1 MSQSMIS
8 NAAVHHHKETVET
21 NYALSFDGS
30 GDHIVVNG
38 GTISNAWS
46 FEVWFKKAGN
56 RSGINLTNQGNS
68 NNSGTWSLR
77 LGQWKNI
84 HKVGITKYGVKDYYI
99 NNSKANLPI
108 GKWSHVAWTYQNNLV
123 TVYVNGESLGST
135 FSRGPLSNGAKLHWN
150 IIGKGNSLSIY
161 GEIDEVRVWNDKRT
175 ASEIADNMFLE
186 LTGNEA
192 NLVAYYKMS
201 NGSGTTVDDDSSNNK
216 NGTMTNM
223 NNQDWVTSHIP
234 LGELNDNYKTNIK
247 SIWKATGTSSSFE
260 SDGLSMSVSSELAE
274 QNFVVFGNNGSTST
288 TTNDIPAGI
297 TKRSARVFQFDL
309 TGSVSA
315 NIKID
320 IGDVTGFSG
329 TPGATSNYKLLFRPI
344 GCTGSCDYSILATA
358 ASVSS
363 TDIFEFTNISIQ
375 DGYYAIGSTDSNL

>member
-1 MSQSMIS
+1 MIS
-8 NAAVHHHKETVET
+8 NAAVHHYKETVET

-38 GTISNAWS
+38 GTISTGWS
-46 FEVWFKKAGN
+46 FEVWFKKAGT
-56 RSGINLTNQGNS
+56 RTGMNLTNNS
-68 NNSGTWSLR
+68 NSNSGGTWSLR
-77 LGQWKNI
+77 LAQWNNVN
-84 HKVGITKYGVKDYYI
+84 KVGITKYGVRDYYI
-99 NNSKANLPI
+99 NNSKATLET
-108 GKWSHVAWTYQNNLV
+108 GKWAHVAWTYQNNLV

-135 FSRGPLSNGAKLHWN
+135 FSRGPLSSGATLYWN
-150 IIGKGNSLSIY
+150 IIGKSNSLSIY
-161 GEIDEVRVWNDKRT
+161 GELDEVRIWNDKRT
-175 ASEIADNMFLE
+175 ATEIADNMFLE
-186 LTGNEA
+186 LSGDEPG
-192 NLVAYYKMS
+192 LVAYYKMS
-201 NGSGTTVDDDSSNNK
+201 NGSGTTVDDDSSNSN

-223 NNQDWVTSHIP
+223 AEEDWVTSYVPI
-234 LGELNDNYKTNIK
+234 GKLNDSYKTNIK
-247 SIWKATGTSSSFE
+247 SIWKATGTSSSIE

-274 QNFVVFGNNGSTST
+274 QNFVIYGNNGSSST

-320 IGDVTGFSG
+320 IGDVSGFSG
-329 TPGATSNYKLLFRPI
+329 TPGATSNYKLLYRPI

-363 TDIFEFTNISIQ
+363 TDIFEFTNISVQ
-375 DGYYAIGSTDSNL
+375 DGYYAIGSADSNL

>member
-1 MSQSMIS
+1 MIS

-38 GTISNAWS
+38 GTISTAWS
-46 FEVWFKKAGN
+46 FEVWFKKAGT
-56 RSGINLTNQGNS
+56 RTGMNLTNNSNS
-68 NNSGTWSLR
+68 NNGGTWSLR
-77 LGQWKNI
+77 LAQWSNI
-84 HKVGITKYGVKDYYI
+84 NKVGITKYGVKDYYI
-99 NNSKANLPI
+99 NNSKATLET
-108 GKWSHVAWTYQNNLV
+108 GKWAHVAWTYQSNLV

-135 FSRGPLSNGAKLHWN
+135 FSRGPLSSGATLYWN
-150 IIGKGNSLSIY
+150 IIGKSNSLSIY
-161 GEIDEVRVWNDKRT
+161 GELDEVRIWNDKRT

-186 LTGNEA
+186 LSGNEPG
-192 NLVAYYKMS
+192 LVAYYKMS
-201 NGSGTTVDDDSSNNK
+201 NGSGTTVDDDSSNSN

-223 NNQDWVTSHIP
+223 AEEDWVTSYVPI
-234 LGELNDNYKTNIK
+234 GKLNDSYKTNIK
-247 SIWKATGTSSSFE
+247 SIWKATGTSSSIE

-274 QNFVVFGNNGSTST
+274 QNFVIYGNNGSSST

-320 IGDVTGFSG
+320 IGDVSGFSG
-329 TPGATSNYKLLFRPI
+329 TPGATSNYKLLYRPI

-363 TDIFEFTNISIQ
+363 TDIFEFTNISVQ
-375 DGYYAIGSTDSNL
+375 DGYYAIGSADSNL

>member
-1 MSQSMIS
+1 MIS
-8 NAAVHHHKETVET
+8 NAAVHHYKETVET

-38 GTISNAWS
+38 GTISTAWS
-46 FEVWFKKAGN
+46 FEVWFKKAGT
-56 RSGINLTNQGNS
+56 RTGMNLTNNS
-68 NNSGTWSLR
+68 NSNSGGTWSLR
-77 LGQWKNI
+77 LAQWNNVN
-84 HKVGITKYGVKDYYI
+84 KVGITKYGVRDYYI
-99 NNSKANLPI
+99 NNSKATLET
-108 GKWSHVAWTYQNNLV
+108 GKWAHVAWTYQNNLV

-135 FSRGPLSNGAKLHWN
+135 FSRGPLSSGATLYWN
-150 IIGKGNSLSIY
+150 IIGKSNSLSIY
-161 GEIDEVRVWNDKRT
+161 GELDEVRIWNDKRT

-186 LTGNEA
+186 LSGNEPG
-192 NLVAYYKMS
+192 LVAYYKMS
-201 NGSGTTVDDDSSNNK
+201 NGSGTTVDDDSSNSN

-223 NNQDWVTSHIP
+223 TEEDWVTSYVPI
-234 LGELNDNYKTNIK
+234 GKLNDSYKTNIK
-247 SIWKATGTSSSFE
+247 SIWKATGTSSSIE

-274 QNFVVFGNNGSTST
+274 QNFVIYGNNGSSST

-320 IGDVTGFSG
+320 IGDVSGFSG
-329 TPGATSNYKLLFRPI
+329 TPGATSNYKLLYRPI

-363 TDIFEFTNISIQ
+363 TDIFEFTNISVQ
-375 DGYYAIGSTDSNL
+375 DGYYAIGSADSNL

>member
-1 MSQSMIS
+1 MIS

-30 GDHIVVNG
+30 GDHIMVNG
-38 GTISNAWS
+38 GTISTAWS
-46 FEVWFKKAGN
+46 FEVWFKKAGT
-56 RSGINLTNQGNS
+56 RTGMNLTNNSNS
-68 NNSGTWSLR
+68 NNGGTWSLR
-77 LGQWKNI
+77 LAQWSNI
-84 HKVGITKYGVKDYYI
+84 NKVGITKYGVKDYYI
-99 NNSKANLPI
+99 NNSKATLET
-108 GKWSHVAWTYQNNLV
+108 GKWAHVAWTYQSNLV

-135 FSRGPLSNGAKLHWN
+135 FSRGPLSSGATLYWN
-150 IIGKGNSLSIY
+150 IIGKSNSLSIY
-161 GEIDEVRVWNDKRT
+161 GELDEVRIWNDKRT

-186 LTGNEA
+186 LSGNEPG
-192 NLVAYYKMS
+192 LVAYYKMS
-201 NGSGTTVDDDSSNNK
+201 NGSGTTVDDDSTNSN

-223 NNQDWVTSHIP
+223 TEEDWVSSYAPI
-234 LGELNDNYKTNIK
+234 GKLNDNYKTNIK
-247 SIWKATGTSSSFE
+247 SIWKATGTSSSIE

-274 QNFVVFGNNGSTST
+274 QNFVIYGNNGSSST

-320 IGDVTGFSG
+320 IGDVSGFSG
-329 TPGATSNYKLLFRPI
+329 TPGATSNYKLLYRPI

-363 TDIFEFTNISIQ
+363 TDIFEFTNISVQ
-375 DGYYAIGSTDSNL
+375 DGYYAIGSADSNL

>member
-1 MSQSMIS
+1 MIS
-8 NAAVHHHKETVET
+8 NAAVHHYKETVET

-38 GTISNAWS
+38 GTISTAWS
-46 FEVWFKKAGN
+46 FEVWFKKAGT
-56 RSGINLTNQGNS
+56 RTGMNLTNNSNS
-68 NNSGTWSLR
+68 NNGGTWSLR
-77 LGQWKNI
+77 LAQWSNI
-84 HKVGITKYGVKDYYI
+84 NKVGITKYGVKDYYI
-99 NNSKANLPI
+99 NNSKATLET
-108 GKWSHVAWTYQNNLV
+108 GKWAHVAWTYQNNLV

-135 FSRGPLSNGAKLHWN
+135 FSRGPLSSGATLYWN
-150 IIGKGNSLSIY
+150 IIGKSNSLSIY
-161 GEIDEVRVWNDKRT
+161 GELDEVRIWNDKRT

-186 LTGNEA
+186 LSGNEPG
-192 NLVAYYKMS
+192 LVAYYKMS
-201 NGSGTTVDDDSSNNK
+201 NGSGTTVDDDSTNSN

-223 NNQDWVTSHIP
+223 AEEDWVTSYVPI
-234 LGELNDNYKTNIK
+234 GKLNDSYKTNIK
-247 SIWKATGTSSSFE
+247 SIWKATGTSSSIE

-274 QNFVVFGNNGSTST
+274 QNFVIYGNNGSSST

-320 IGDVTGFSG
+320 IGDVSGFSG
-329 TPGATSNYKLLFRPI
+329 TPGATSNYKLLYRPI

-363 TDIFEFTNISIQ
+363 TDIFEFTNISVQ
-375 DGYYAIGSTDSNL
+375 DGYYAIGSADSNL

>member
-1 MSQSMIS
+1 MIS

-38 GTISNAWS
+38 GTISTAWS
-46 FEVWFKKAGN
+46 FEVWFKKAGT
-56 RSGINLTNQGNS
+56 RTGMNLTNNSNS
-68 NNSGTWSLR
+68 NNGGTWSLR
-77 LGQWKNI
+77 LAQWSNVN
-84 HKVGITKYGVKDYYI
+84 KVGITKYGVKDYYI
-99 NNSKANLPI
+99 NNSKATLET
-108 GKWSHVAWTYQNNLV
+108 GKWAHVAWTYQSNLV

-135 FSRGPLSNGAKLHWN
+135 FSRGPLSSGATLYWN
-150 IIGKGNSLSIY
+150 IIGKSNSLSIY
-161 GEIDEVRVWNDKRT
+161 GELDEVRIWNDKRT

-186 LTGNEA
+186 LSGNEPG
-192 NLVAYYKMS
+192 LVAYYKMS
-201 NGSGTTVDDDSSNNK
+201 NGSGTTVDDDSTNSN

-223 NNQDWVTSHIP
+223 AEEDWVTSYVPI
-234 LGELNDNYKTNIK
+234 GKLNDSYKTNIK
-247 SIWKATGTSSSFE
+247 SIWKATGTSSSIE

-274 QNFVVFGNNGSTST
+274 QNFVIYGNNGSSST

-320 IGDVTGFSG
+320 IGDVSGFSG
-329 TPGATSNYKLLFRPI
+329 TPGATSNYKLLYRPI

-363 TDIFEFTNISIQ
+363 TDIFEFTNISVQ
-375 DGYYAIGSTDSNL
+375 DGYYAIGSADSNL

>member
-1 MSQSMIS
+1 MIS

-30 GDHIVVNG
+30 GDHIMVNG
-38 GTISNAWS
+38 GTISTAWS
-46 FEVWFKKAGN
+46 FEVWFKKAGT
-56 RSGINLTNQGNS
+56 RTGMNLTNNSNS
-68 NNSGTWSLR
+68 NNGGTWSLR
-77 LGQWKNI
+77 LAQWSNI
-84 HKVGITKYGVKDYYI
+84 NKVGITKYGVKDYYI
-99 NNSKANLPI
+99 NNSKATLET
-108 GKWSHVAWTYQNNLV
+108 GKWAHVAWTYQNNLV

-135 FSRGPLSNGAKLHWN
+135 FSRGPLSSGATLYWN
-150 IIGKGNSLSIY
+150 IIGKSNSLSIY
-161 GEIDEVRVWNDKRT
+161 GELDEVRIWNDKRT

-186 LTGNEA
+186 LSGNEPG
-192 NLVAYYKMS
+192 LVAYYKMS
-201 NGSGTTVDDDSSNNK
+201 NGSGTTVDDDSSNSN

-223 NNQDWVTSHIP
+223 AEEDWVTSYVPI
-234 LGELNDNYKTNIK
+234 GKLNDSYKTNIK
-247 SIWKATGTSSSFE
+247 SIWKATGTSSSIE

-274 QNFVVFGNNGSTST
+274 QNFVIYGNNGSSST

-320 IGDVTGFSG
+320 IGDVSGFSG
-329 TPGATSNYKLLFRPI
+329 TPGATSNYKLLYRPI

-363 TDIFEFTNISIQ
+363 TDIFEFTNISVQ
-375 DGYYAIGSTDSNL
+375 DGYYAIGSADSNL

>member
-1 MSQSMIS
+1 
-8 NAAVHHHKETVET
+8 
-21 NYALSFDGS
+21 
-30 GDHIVVNG
+30 
-38 GTISNAWS
+38 
-46 FEVWFKKAGN
+46 
-56 RSGINLTNQGNS
+56 
-68 NNSGTWSLR
+68 
-77 LGQWKNI
+77 
-84 HKVGITKYGVKDYYI
+84 
-99 NNSKANLPI
+99 
-108 GKWSHVAWTYQNNLV
+108 
-123 TVYVNGESLGST
+123 
-135 FSRGPLSNGAKLHWN
+135 
-150 IIGKGNSLSIY
+150 
-161 GEIDEVRVWNDKRT
+161 
-175 ASEIADNMFLE
+175 MFLE

-297 TKRSARVFQFDL
+297 TKRSERVFQFDL

-329 TPGATSNYKLLFRPI
+329 TPVATSNYKLLFQPI

-358 ASVSS
+358 QVSHQQTFLNS
-363 TDIFEFTNISIQ
+363 RIFPFRMGTMQLGLQTLICKI
-375 DGYYAIGSTDSNL
+375 L

>member
-56 RSGINLTNQGNS
+56 RNGMNLTNNTNS
-68 NNSGTWSLR
+68 NSSGTWSLR
-77 LGQWKNI
+77 LAQWSNI
-84 HKVGITKYGVKDYYI
+84 NKVGITKYGVSDYYI
-99 NNSKANLPI
+99 NNSKATLET

-135 FSRGPLSNGAKLHWN
+135 FSRGPLSSGAKLHWN

-186 LTGNEA
+186 LSGNEA

-201 NGSGTTVDDDSSNNK
+201 NGSGTTVDDDSSNSN

-223 NNQDWVTSHIP
+223 SEQDWVTSHIP

-288 TTNDIPAGI
+288 TTNDLPAGI

-320 IGDVTGFSG
+320 IGDVSGFSG

>member
-1 MSQSMIS
+1 MIS
-8 NAAVHHHKETVET
+8 NAAVHHRKETVET

-38 GTISNAWS
+38 GTISTAWS
-46 FEVWFKKAGN
+46 FEVWFKKAGT
-56 RSGINLTNQGNS
+56 RTGMNLTNNSNS
-68 NNSGTWSLR
+68 NNGGTWSLR
-77 LGQWKNI
+77 LAQWSNVN
-84 HKVGITKYGVKDYYI
+84 KVGITKYGVKDYYI
-99 NNSKANLPI
+99 NNSKATLET
-108 GKWSHVAWTYQNNLV
+108 GKWAHVAWTYQSNLV

-135 FSRGPLSNGAKLHWN
+135 FSRGPLSSGATLYWN
-150 IIGKGNSLSIY
+150 IIGKSNSLSIY
-161 GEIDEVRVWNDKRT
+161 GELDEVRIWNDKRT

-186 LTGNEA
+186 LSGNEPG
-192 NLVAYYKMS
+192 LVAYYKMS
-201 NGSGTTVDDDSSNNK
+201 NGSGTTVDDDSSNSN

-223 NNQDWVTSHIP
+223 AEEDWVTSYVPI
-234 LGELNDNYKTNIK
+234 GKLNDSYKTNIK
-247 SIWKATGTSSSFE
+247 SIWKATGTSSSIE

-274 QNFVVFGNNGSTST
+274 QNFVIYGNNGSSST

-320 IGDVTGFSG
+320 IGDVSGFSG
-329 TPGATSNYKLLFRPI
+329 TPGATSNYKLLYRPI

-363 TDIFEFTNISIQ
+363 TDIFEFTNISVQ
-375 DGYYAIGSTDSNL
+375 DGYYAIGSADSNL

>member
-1 MSQSMIS
+1 MIS
-8 NAAVHHHKETVET
+8 NAAVHHYKETVET

-38 GTISNAWS
+38 GTISTAWS
-46 FEVWFKKAGN
+46 FEVWFKKAGT
-56 RSGINLTNQGNS
+56 RTAMNLTNNSNS
-68 NNSGTWSLR
+68 NNGGTWSLR
-77 LGQWKNI
+77 LAQWSNI
-84 HKVGITKYGVKDYYI
+84 NKVGITKYGVKDYYI
-99 NNSKANLPI
+99 NNSKATLET
-108 GKWSHVAWTYQNNLV
+108 GKWAHVAWTYQNNLV

-135 FSRGPLSNGAKLHWN
+135 FSRGPLSSGATLYWN
-150 IIGKGNSLSIY
+150 IIGKSNSLSIY
-161 GEIDEVRVWNDKRT
+161 GELDEVRIWNDKRT

-186 LTGNEA
+186 LSGNEPG
-192 NLVAYYKMS
+192 LVAYYKMS
-201 NGSGTTVDDDSSNNK
+201 NGSGTTVDDDSSNSN

-223 NNQDWVTSHIP
+223 AEEDWVTSYVPI
-234 LGELNDNYKTNIK
+234 GKLNDSYKTNIK
-247 SIWKATGTSSSFE
+247 SIWKATGTSSSIE

-274 QNFVVFGNNGSTST
+274 QNFVIYGNNGSSST

-320 IGDVTGFSG
+320 IGDVSGFSG
-329 TPGATSNYKLLFRPI
+329 TPGATSNYKLLYRPI

-375 DGYYAIGSTDSNL
+375 DGYYAIGSADSNL

>member
-1 MSQSMIS
+1 MIS

-38 GTISNAWS
+38 GTISTAWS
-46 FEVWFKKAGN
+46 FEVWFKKAGT
-56 RSGINLTNQGNS
+56 RTAMNLTNNSNS
-68 NNSGTWSLR
+68 NNGGTWSLR
-77 LGQWKNI
+77 LAQWSNI
-84 HKVGITKYGVKDYYI
+84 NKVGITKYGVKDYYI
-99 NNSKANLPI
+99 NNSKATLET
-108 GKWSHVAWTYQNNLV
+108 GKWAHVAWTYQNNLV

-135 FSRGPLSNGAKLHWN
+135 FSRGPLSSGATLYWN
-150 IIGKGNSLSIY
+150 IIGKSNSLSIY
-161 GEIDEVRVWNDKRT
+161 GELDEVRIWNDKRT

-186 LTGNEA
+186 LSGNEPG
-192 NLVAYYKMS
+192 LVAYYKMS
-201 NGSGTTVDDDSSNNK
+201 NGSGTTVDDDSSNSN

-223 NNQDWVTSHIP
+223 AEEDWVTSYVPI
-234 LGELNDNYKTNIK
+234 GKLNDSYKTNIK
-247 SIWKATGTSSSFE
+247 SIWKATGTSSSIE

-274 QNFVVFGNNGSTST
+274 QNFVIYGNNGSSST

-320 IGDVTGFSG
+320 IGDVSGFSG
-329 TPGATSNYKLLFRPI
+329 TPGATSNYKLLYRPI

-363 TDIFEFTNISIQ
+363 TDIFEFTNISVQ
-375 DGYYAIGSTDSNL
+375 DGYYAIGSADSNL

>member
-1 MSQSMIS
+1 MIS

-30 GDHIVVNG
+30 GDHIMVNG
-38 GTISNAWS
+38 GTISTAWS
-46 FEVWFKKAGN
+46 FEVWFKKAGT
-56 RSGINLTNQGNS
+56 RTGMNLTNNS
-68 NNSGTWSLR
+68 NSNSGGTWSLR
-77 LGQWKNI
+77 LAQWSNVN
-84 HKVGITKYGVKDYYI
+84 KVGITKYGVKDYYI
-99 NNSKANLPI
+99 NNSKATLET
-108 GKWSHVAWTYQNNLV
+108 GKWAHVAWTYQSNLV

-135 FSRGPLSNGAKLHWN
+135 FSRGPLSSGATLYWN
-150 IIGKGNSLSIY
+150 IIGKSNSLSIY
-161 GEIDEVRVWNDKRT
+161 GELDEVRIWNDKRT

-186 LTGNEA
+186 LSGNEPG
-192 NLVAYYKMS
+192 LVAYYKMS
-201 NGSGTTVDDDSSNNK
+201 NGSGTTVDDDSTNSN

-223 NNQDWVTSHIP
+223 TEEDWVTSYVPI
-234 LGELNDNYKTNIK
+234 GKLNDSYKTNIK
-247 SIWKATGTSSSFE
+247 SIWKATGTSSSIE

-274 QNFVVFGNNGSTST
+274 QNFVIYGNNGSSST

-320 IGDVTGFSG
+320 IGDVSGFSG
-329 TPGATSNYKLLFRPI
+329 TPGATSNYKLLYRPI

-363 TDIFEFTNISIQ
+363 TDIFEFTNISVQ
-375 DGYYAIGSTDSNL
+375 DGYYAIGSADSNL